1 MEGGYQAISQAPMG
15 VAASSSQT
23 LADILD
29 VRPDRVRRA
38 SLQKPSEGR
47 GSMSRAKLLR
57 KGAYDWDAKDA

>member
-1 MEGGYQAISQAPMG
+1 MEGGCQAVSQAPMG

-29 VRPDRVRRA
+29 VRPHRVGSA
-38 SLQKPSEGR
+38 SPQKPSEGR

-57 KGAYDWDAKDA
+57 KGAYDSDAKDA